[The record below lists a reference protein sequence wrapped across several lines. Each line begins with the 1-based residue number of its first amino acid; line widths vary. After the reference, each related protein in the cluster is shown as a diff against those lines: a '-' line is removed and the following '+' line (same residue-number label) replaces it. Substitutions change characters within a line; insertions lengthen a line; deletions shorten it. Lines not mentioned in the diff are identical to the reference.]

1 MGLKLN
7 KEPECCSGD
16 KRAVEE
22 KILEIGKNFD
32 IVRLAGVG
40 RSPQANRR
48 LRRDL
53 SAKHGRKS

>member
-32 IVRLAGVG
+32 IVIIGA
-40 RSPQANRR
+40 
-48 LRRDL
+48 
-53 SAKHGRKS
+53 